1 MQSESLEYSPAAK
14 WLHWIMA
21 VLIIAL
27 LMVGFYMSE
36 LPKGP
41 DKTALVQVHK
51 AIGTVVLVLA
61 AVRLWWRIGHAPPP
75 LPASIAAWQAQV
87 AHAAHWL
94 LYGLMIA
101 QPLSG
106 WAMSS
111 ARGFPVALVGL
122 IPLPALVGKDEALA
136 ELLKESHEFIGGS
149 LAILVIGHVAMAL
162 KHHFIDRDGLLLRMS
177 LHRRNDT
184 P

>member
-1 MQSESLEYSPAAK
+1 MQTETMEYSPTAK

-27 LMVGFYMSE
+27 LILGFYMAD

-41 DKTALVQVHK
+41 DKTALVQFHK
-51 AIGTVVLVLA
+51 AIGTVMLVLA
-61 AVRLWWRIGHAPPP
+61 AVRLWWRIGHTPPP

-87 AHAAHWL
+87 VYSAHWL

-111 ARGFPVALVGL
+111 ARGFPVALAGI
-122 IPLPALVGKDEALA
+122 IPLPALVGKNESLG
-136 ELLKESHEFIGGS
+136 EILKELHEFIGWS

-177 LHRRNDT
+177 LHGRT
-184 P
+184 E